1 MTNNKLY
8 NTATEAALQGCNLAI
23 HFCEL
28 NNYCLAGI

>member
-1 MTNNKLY
+1 MTNNEVY
-8 NTATEAALQGCNLAI
+8 NIATNVTLQGYNLAI